1 MCFRKAHSERA
12 QRAHAQAAHHLCNQR
27 FDHSWLDR
35 VGQDIIYGDRFEAME
50 GIYSGYAV
58 ADVSAR
64 ACGIRSIARSFP
76 FPVIV
81 AFFLGPRDG

>member
-1 MCFRKAHSERA
+1 
-12 QRAHAQAAHHLCNQR
+12 
-27 FDHSWLDR
+27 
-35 VGQDIIYGDRFEAME
+35 ME